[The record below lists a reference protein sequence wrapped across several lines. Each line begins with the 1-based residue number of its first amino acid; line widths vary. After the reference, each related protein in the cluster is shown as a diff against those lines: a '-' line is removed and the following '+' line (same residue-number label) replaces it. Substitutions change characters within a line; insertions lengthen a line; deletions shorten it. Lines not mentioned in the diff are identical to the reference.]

1 MKVLK
6 TVKKGGGKNG
16 GLMEKR
22 RTIHLLRPD
31 YTALHRHCLA
41 GPSIGQFPRFGRHD
55 NIDSDVYQAALCN
68 C

>member
-1 MKVLK
+1 
-6 TVKKGGGKNG
+6 
-16 GLMEKR
+16 MEKR